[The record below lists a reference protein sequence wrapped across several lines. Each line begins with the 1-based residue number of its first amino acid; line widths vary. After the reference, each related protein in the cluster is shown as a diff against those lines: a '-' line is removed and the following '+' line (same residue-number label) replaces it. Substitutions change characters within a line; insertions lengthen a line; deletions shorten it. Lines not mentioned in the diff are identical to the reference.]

1 MIVWAL
7 SLLGLLAAVVPS
19 FQQFQN
25 HLFHLL
31 GRVAFREILMQLVAG
46 ERYPVKLAF
55 LLFRHDGAHH
65 VDGQMP
71 SLAEF
76 LQPLRLGDYSE
87 KKELMNVD
95 EIEVTPSITVH
106 LEGAVLKEGDY
117 TFDEVMTIEEML
129 ELVGTSAEADLNQVA
144 LKELISPELLV
155 YVPYQKEGLISLNH
169 GTFEELQT
177 IKGIGPKKA
186 QAIIDG
192 RPYTCLED
200 LMNVKGIGETTYRKL
215 REYFCL

>member
-1 MIVWAL
+1 MKTILCLL
-7 SLLGLLAAVVPS
+7 SILLLG
-19 FQQFQN
+19 
-25 HLFHLL
+25 
-31 GRVAFREILMQLVAG
+31 
-46 ERYPVKLAF
+46 Y
-55 LLFRHDGAHH
+55 
-65 VDGQMP
+65 
-71 SLAEF
+71 
-76 LQPLRLGDYSE
+76 YSE

-117 TFDEVMTIEEML
+117 TFDKVMTIEEML

-144 LKELISPELLV
+144 LKEMITPELLL

-169 GTFEELQT
+169 GTIDELQT

-186 QAIIDG
+186 QAIIEG